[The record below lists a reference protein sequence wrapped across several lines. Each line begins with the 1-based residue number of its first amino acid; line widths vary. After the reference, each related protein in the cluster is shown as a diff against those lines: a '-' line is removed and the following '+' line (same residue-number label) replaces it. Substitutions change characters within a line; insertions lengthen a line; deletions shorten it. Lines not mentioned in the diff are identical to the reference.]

1 MCKDARRIARKNMV
15 DNLGV
20 LKRENAG
27 IEKWEN
33 PPITPSSLSTVVI
46 VKEKK
51 PTHPPGGSEIKMKRM
66 KIG

>member
-1 MCKDARRIARKNMV
+1 MV

-51 PTHPPGGSEIKMKRM
+51 DFQVTKLATRIK
-66 KIG
+66 ISS